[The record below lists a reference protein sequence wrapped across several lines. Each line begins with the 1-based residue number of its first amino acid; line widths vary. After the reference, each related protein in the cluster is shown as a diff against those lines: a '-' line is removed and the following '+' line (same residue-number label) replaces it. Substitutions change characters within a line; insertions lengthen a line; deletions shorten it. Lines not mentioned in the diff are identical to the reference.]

1 MIQIFIDQKTKME
14 EISNRLENSKTKNQ
28 RRTQNSDKNQG
39 KNGSQKSDS
48 RGKMTNQHENDEI
61 LN

>member
-1 MIQIFIDQKTKME
+1 ME
-14 EISNRLENSKTKNQ
+14 EISSRLENSKTKNQ